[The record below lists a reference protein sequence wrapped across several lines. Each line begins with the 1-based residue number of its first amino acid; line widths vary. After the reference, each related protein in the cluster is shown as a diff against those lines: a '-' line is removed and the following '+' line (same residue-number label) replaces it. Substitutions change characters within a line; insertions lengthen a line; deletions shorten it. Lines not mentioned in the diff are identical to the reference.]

1 MDEPIRHTTAL
12 ALRFLAQLASVS
24 PNGRQ
29 RLMEAAGDACA
40 LRKVADELLHRQQH
54 EVGGPAG
61 DARVSQVLTSLDGL
75 IATWQESAEIVALGQ
90 LGVRALFVRLDARTG
105 RVFPM
110 LYAPFEE
117 QLPFELLL
125 LR

>member
-29 RLMEAAGDACA
+29 RLVEAAGEACA
-40 LRKVADELLHRQQH
+40 LRQVADELLQRQQR
-54 EVGGPAG
+54 EFGGPAG